1 MMDGNK
7 EESLRCIDLALNY
20 MKLGDRAK
28 AKRFL
33 TKSEQL
39 YPSQKAKGRSTEFV
53 LVSFLDSDREL
64 HHLKNLN

>member
-1 MMDGNK
+1 MDGNK

-33 TKSEQL
+33 TKAEQL
-39 YPSQKAKGRSTEFV
+39 YPSQKAKGRV
-53 LVSFLDSDREL
+53 RY
-64 HHLKNLN
+64 